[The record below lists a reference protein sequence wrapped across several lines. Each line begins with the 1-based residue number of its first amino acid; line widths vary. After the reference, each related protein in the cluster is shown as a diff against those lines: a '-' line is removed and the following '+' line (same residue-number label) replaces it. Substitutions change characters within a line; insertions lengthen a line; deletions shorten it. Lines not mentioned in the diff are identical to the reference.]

1 MTEKSIQAPK
11 ISAEE
16 YMKYRGKDVA
26 LYENKIIAEGITS
39 EEAIQKALKKYPKLK
54 PQDIEIYYIESADAL
69 IL

>member
-1 MTEKSIQAPK
+1 MTTKPIHAPE
-11 ISAEE
+11 ISVEE
-16 YMKYRGKDVA
+16 YTKYRGKDVA
-26 LYENKIIAEGITS
+26 LYENKIIAAGKTS

>member
-1 MTEKSIQAPK
+1 MTEKPIQAPQ

-16 YMKYRGKDVA
+16 YKKYRGKDVA
-26 LYENKIIAEGITS
+26 LYENKIIAEGATS

-54 PQDIEIYYIESADAL
+54 PQDIEIYYIESADEL

>member
-1 MTEKSIQAPK
+1 MPEKSIQAPK

-16 YMKYRGKDVA
+16 YTKYRGKDVA

-54 PQDIEIYYIESADAL
+54 PQDIEIYRVNFR
-69 IL
+69 